1 MFIWYV
7 HDRPDELFFPTSCSC
22 KTITF
27 MIMLVQKL
35 CCIFA
40 ILTTKMSHISY
51 FRSTLLILQ
60 KALSLYALLKLY
72 FKCLIIS
79 RYACAHCE
87 QCLLSLDWISTRQI
101 RPQLIFVPGQMPQTI
116 IIRCRRHFFALLS
129 SCLLRPG
136 SWEVTKMLQSK
147 SGTQGKMKWDQ
158 NEMLQS
164 LDLCEFQH
172 LCNL

>member
-1 MFIWYV
+1 MLSENINRTIGNSWWSYQANLQHV
-7 HDRPDELFFPTSCSC
+7 HLIRTWSARRTIFSYELFLQNNHFYDNARPE
-22 KTITF
+22 
-27 MIMLVQKL
+27 
-35 CCIFA
+35 
-40 ILTTKMSHISY
+40 
-51 FRSTLLILQ
+51 TLLHLCNFDNKNVAHQ
-60 KALSLYALLKLY
+60 LFSLNSLDTSKSALLKLY

-136 SWEVTKMLQSK
+136 SWEFTKMLQSK
-147 SGTQGKMKWDQ
+147 SETRSK
-158 NEMLQS
+158 
-164 LDLCEFQH
+164 
-172 LCNL
+172 